1 MGYSV
6 QRETTTTFWI
16 YFQDIVATIGV
27 ECGFIVKGG
36 RYHPSSI
43 VGKTMVDLW
52 QNLRDRVS
60 ARWFKF
66 LKISWAL
73 CYIIIRNVP
82 EDKVSRSAWT

>member
-36 RYHPSSI
+36 CYNPSSI

-66 LKISWAL
+66 LKIS
-73 CYIIIRNVP
+73 
-82 EDKVSRSAWT
+82 